1 MNTRHVSTS
10 SLDRRRA
17 AFCLSSSST
26 AGGGIGLAAFKGHL
40 FAVYCLFD
48 ALHVTRDG
56 SIKQPPFLAAK
67 SKNLCQFISPTN
79 HLTTTCEYRYHAHPI
94 LHLNDYCSKNA
105 TSHVLQQQEQSPS
118 SPPPS
123 PGRRQ
128 PSPQRPPMSSEE
140 LARIGIKVR
149 DFAYESK
156 LPPIQPYRR
165 PQVQPASPRR
175 LAHKQATD
183 QDVGQAASKLAR
195 VMTEPVDESSQPRR
209 ERAYENMDVDFPP
222 LMMPAEITQDQ
233 DWYIP
238 QSQPPLTDSQESD
251 PYVDTPLVTPN
262 GSLQW
267 IRDTTCIPAS
277 QLDTESQQPAPEMLS
292 FAQLGFSQP
301 DDDAMDVD
309 LAPAFSRKTDSR
321 LASPLTPLS
330 SLSSISTPHSSPSPV
345 PSPRY
350 NLRKR
355 PSPPPPAVQSR
366 SRPATRRPPNSGRIA
381 QQKAAVSPRPR
392 PVRKLAR
399 STSRKRDARTRS

>member
-1 MNTRHVSTS
+1 MLCMSQET
-10 SLDRRRA
+10 DP
-17 AFCLSSSST
+17 SSSRLFSQQNP
-26 AGGGIGLAAFKGHL
+26 GIFVNSLPQR
-40 FAVYCLFD
+40 
-48 ALHVTRDG
+48 T
-56 SIKQPPFLAAK
+56 
-67 SKNLCQFISPTN
+67 ISQ
-79 HLTTTCEYRYHAHPI
+79 L
-94 LHLNDYCSKNA
+94 LNA
-105 TSHVLQQQEQSPS
+105 TSHVLQQQQQEQSQP

-140 LARIGIKVR
+140 LAHMGIKVR

-175 LAHKQATD
+175 LARKQGTD
-183 QDVGQAASKLAR
+183 QDVGQAAAKLER
-195 VMTEPVDESSQPRR
+195 VVTEPVDESSQSRR
-209 ERAYENMDVDFPP
+209 EPAYGNMDVDFQP
-222 LMMPAEITQDQ
+222 LMMPAEITQDD

-238 QSQPPLTDSQESD
+238 QSQPPLIDSQESD

-267 IRDTTCIPAS
+267 IRDTTSIPAS

-301 DDDAMDVD
+301 DDDGMDVD
-309 LAPAFSRKTDSR
+309 LAPALTRRNDSR
-321 LASPLTPLS
+321 LSPLTPLS
-330 SLSSISTPHSSPSPV
+330 SLSSMSTPHSSPSPPPEV

-355 PSPPPPAVQSR
+355 PSPPPAVESR

-381 QQKAAVSPRPR
+381 HHKAAVSPKPR
-392 PVRKLAR
+392 PLRKLAR